1 MHIVCY
7 VLFEFLAVGYVVIEH
22 LIKFCSGI
30 DFDGV
35 GHVQIL
41 LLQKE
46 VVRKNR
52 RVMLPG
58 ERLLRYSFQHHS
70 PLLKISSSSTLQ
82 RPSVLEHST
91 ALRYRSR
98 LRDSAIS

>member
-35 GHVQIL
+35 GHVQSSL
-41 LLQKE
+41 RKE

-58 ERLLRYSFQHHS
+58 ERLLRYSFKQ
-70 PLLKISSSSTLQ
+70 LLT
-82 RPSVLEHST
+82 T
-91 ALRYRSR
+91 T
-98 LRDSAIS
+98 